1 LAPRLQHGRQRVT
14 LALIVGKVCLT
25 VAAALQS
32 KATGIPEGT
41 SGGCMTNMELLV
53 GATLVVWVVG
63 TFAAIAFIG
72 GRE

>member
-1 LAPRLQHGRQRVT
+1 
-14 LALIVGKVCLT
+14 
-25 VAAALQS
+25 
-32 KATGIPEGT
+32 
-41 SGGCMTNMELLV
+41 MTNMELLV